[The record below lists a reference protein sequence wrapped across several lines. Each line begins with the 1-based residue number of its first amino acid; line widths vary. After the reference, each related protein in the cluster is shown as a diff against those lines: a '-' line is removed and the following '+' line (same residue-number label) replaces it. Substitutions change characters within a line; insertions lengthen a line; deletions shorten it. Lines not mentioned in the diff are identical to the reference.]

1 MTGTFLKIQ
10 DEFVGEAIRTNQEQA
25 KRLILQKYR
34 KK

>member
-1 MTGTFLKIQ
+1 MIDTFLKVQ
-10 DEFVGEAIRTNQEQA
+10 AEFVGKAIRTDQEQA